1 MTFYQTKR
9 FDAVPIDTIEVED
22 DDEVPSQHYGK
33 VSKDKVELPMFYNSQ
48 LQPNEENALNLDQIL
63 QKDRDTHFLERVDKQ
78 NKQ

>member
-9 FDAVPIDTIEVED
+9 FDSVPIDTIEVED
-22 DDEVPSQHYGK
+22 DDEVPSQQYGK
-33 VSKDKVELPMFYNSQ
+33 MAKDNVELPMFYNSQ
-48 LQPNEENALNLDQIL
+48 HQSNEANALNLDQIL